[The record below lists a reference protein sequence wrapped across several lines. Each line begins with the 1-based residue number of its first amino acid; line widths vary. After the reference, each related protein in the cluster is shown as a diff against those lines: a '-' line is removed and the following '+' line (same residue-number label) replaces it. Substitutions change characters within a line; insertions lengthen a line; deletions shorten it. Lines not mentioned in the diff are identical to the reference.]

1 MAKGTTD
8 KRRLIKF
15 SNYSMCIT
23 LPKWVIDQL
32 DWQKGD
38 ELTLVTDVKH
48 GKITLYRDEKLVT
61 AKSPAKA
68 ESEADSDTLTPP
80 LEPVTPSEEI
90 DKQTNDDDIQ
100 PIPKLRW

>member
-1 MAKGTTD
+1 MARSKTE

-32 DWQKGD
+32 EWQKGD

-48 GKITLYRDEKLVT
+48 GKITLYKDADQTPKEPKQ
-61 AKSPAKA
+61 KA
-68 ESEADSDTLTPP
+68 DLSDT
-80 LEPVTPSEEI
+80 S
-90 DKQTNDDDIQ
+90 DDSLH

>member
-1 MAKGTTD
+1 MAKKTTD

-32 DWQKGD
+32 EWKKGD
-38 ELTLVTDVKH
+38 ELTLTTDVKS
-48 GKITLYRDEKLVT
+48 GKITLFKDKNSTPVDEATETGLSQET
-61 AKSPAKA
+61 
-68 ESEADSDTLTPP
+68 
-80 LEPVTPSEEI
+80 TPSEPPTDEL
-90 DKQTNDDDIQ
+90 Q